1 MSIGKKMATSAR
13 LVNRRITSA
22 VLANTTT
29 YCTTV
34 DYVMIIVGAAPV
46 VLFFFVLRELGG
58 ALNGSVFRTGDNNK
72 LSFCLW

>member
-1 MSIGKKMATSAR
+1 MFMTRLSFTSSTVCKWCLSLSSMSIGKKMATSAR

-34 DYVMIIVGAAPV
+34 DYVMIIVGAAST
-46 VLFFFVLRELGG
+46 
-58 ALNGSVFRTGDNNK
+58 N
-72 LSFCLW
+72 

>member
-34 DYVMIIVGAAPV
+34 DYVMIIVGAASTF
-46 VLFFFVLRELGG
+46 FFFVLREEE
-58 ALNGSVFRTGDNNK
+58 
-72 LSFCLW
+72 LSFLLDGWTYEDGHR

>member
-46 VLFFFVLRELGG
+46 VLFFFVLREEE
-58 ALNGSVFRTGDNNK
+58 
-72 LSFCLW
+72 LSFLLDGWTYEDGHR

>member
-34 DYVMIIVGAAPV
+34 DYVMIIVGAAST
-46 VLFFFVLRELGG
+46 FFFCVARGE
-58 ALNGSVFRTGDNNK
+58 
-72 LSFCLW
+72 LSFLLDGWTYEDGHR